1 MKQRDREVKQEMKRG
16 DRERGG
22 GQERKGAEQCAGQ
35 ALGGLGSQL
44 ALRVIFNYRPHVFHL
59 YLLFDL
65 LCCTLNMSNRMP
77 ASHV

>member
-35 ALGGLGSQL
+35 ALGGVGSQVPKPDPLRFTVAL
-44 ALRVIFNYRPHVFHL
+44 ALKM
-59 YLLFDL
+59 
-65 LCCTLNMSNRMP
+65 TLRMT
-77 ASHV
+77 